1 MFIKYSIPLN
11 IRCFRPSEISNLPIE
26 IFQLNVNWYKVDNQ
40 NETFYTIENAK
51 QLQYH
56 IFFNKLL

>member
-11 IRCFRPSEISNLPIE
+11 IRRFSYLHHRKFQM
-26 IFQLNVNWYKVDNQ
+26 FQLNVNWCKVN
-40 NETFYTIENAK
+40 NRNGTFYTVENAK